1 LAWLASHELRLG
13 WRDWVAM
20 ITVGHRRR
28 MRTVVIG
35 LIVFVGLMHLLAY
48 SLVRRYALAGIA
60 PDKATLVVV
69 TGIMLLALSP
79 LLSQAMELVTRLFYS
94 RSDLDLILTS
104 PISPRKIFSVRA
116 ASPLKL
122 RCSRCCWRR
131 HSSTCWR
138 FSAACAGSLHTAW

>member
-94 RSDLDLILTS
+94 RSDLDLILNL
-104 PISPRKIFSVRA
+104 A
-116 ASPLKL
+116 D
-122 RCSRCCWRR
+122 
-131 HSSTCWR
+131 
-138 FSAACAGSLHTAW
+138 